1 MGHKSTYILNYE
13 LSEEVSGVFLTDL
26 KLIWQM
32 LIQNDLLY
40 LSIIK
45 KTYFENEVTKGLK
58 AWRSY
63 SSGNGKT
70 SQFSKTDSSKIDAN
84 L

>member
-70 SQFSKTDSSKIDAN
+70 SQLSKTDSSKIEAN